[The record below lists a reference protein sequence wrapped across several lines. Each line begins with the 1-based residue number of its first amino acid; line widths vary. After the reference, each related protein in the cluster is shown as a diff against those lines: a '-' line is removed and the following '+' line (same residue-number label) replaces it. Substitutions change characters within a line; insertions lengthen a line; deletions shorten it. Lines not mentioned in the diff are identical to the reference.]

1 MKLEAYQT
9 LHCDAGWRRF
19 SFLKLIAEDGT
30 TGISEYNECYGSP
43 GLTGVIEGVL
53 EWIIGKNPFSHEK
66 LSAELY
72 ARTRQAHGGIAQQ
85 AIAAVENALVDLKAR
100 SLGVP
105 VYELLG
111 GAVREELPLY
121 WSHCG
126 SYRLPRTAEMLGVP
140 PLTSLDDLVSL
151 GKEVR
156 EKGFSALKTNIFLFE
171 EQPHMHQPGFARSE
185 GWPALNP
192 ERRIINSLKEQ
203 LAAFREGAGPEL
215 EILLDLNFN
224 YRTEGF
230 LTVCRALDDL
240 GPAGLKWIFTI
251 LPLWQGS
258 GMPSRHRSPPVNPCL
273 DYAGSVLF
281 LKTNPWMWR
290 SWMCPGMESGR
301 QSKSQAWRK
310 ALR

>member
-9 LHCDAGWRRF
+9 LDCDAGWRRF

-140 PLTSLDDLVSL
+140 PLTSLDDLISL

-203 LAAFREGAGPEL
+203 LGAFREGAGP
-215 EILLDLNFN
+215 DLS
-224 YRTEGF
+224 
-230 LTVCRALDDL
+230 
-240 GPAGLKWIFTI
+240 I
-251 LPLWQGS
+251 S
-258 GMPSRHRSPPVNPCL
+258 GN
-273 DYAGSVLF
+273 
-281 LKTNPWMWR
+281 
-290 SWMCPGMESGR
+290 
-301 QSKSQAWRK
+301 
-310 ALR
+310 